1 MHRKKIL
8 PVVAFFALLSVILIL
23 LSGAGRVKFIEG
35 SLSFVFSP
43 VQKVASSIFHI
54 DPTSGSEIEKLRREN
69 NKLLGRLKDQALLES
84 ENKALRDQFEIEYP
98 SSSDLI
104 PARVIGSPGLVPG
117 VSKPEYFILDV
128 GTKDGVRIGA
138 AVIFG
143 TNLVGKIANT
153 NSWTSK
159 VELITNSSSSFTAKA
174 VSYSDLREAM
184 GIIKG
189 SGSDEMVFGNVLLS
203 SVIKKDDLV
212 LTKGDVDE
220 KGAGFPPN
228 LIVGKIISVEKNPSD
243 LFQRGQ
249 VKSPVDFA
257 SVDNVFVSIR

>member
-8 PVVAFFALLSVILIL
+8 PVVALFAFLSVILIL
-23 LSGAGRVKFIEG
+23 LSGAGRLKFIEG
-35 SLSFVFSP
+35 NLSWLFSP
-43 VQKVASSIFHI
+43 LQKVALPVLHI
-54 DPTSGSEIEKLRREN
+54 DPTPESEVEKLRLDNSE
-69 NKLLGRLKDQALLES
+69 LFGRLKDQALLES

-98 SSSDLI
+98 SSPDLI

-143 TNLVGKIANT
+143 TSLVGKIANT
-153 NSWTSK
+153 NSRTSK

-174 VSYSDLREAM
+174 VSYGDSREAI

-212 LTKGDVDE
+212 ITKGDVDE
-220 KGAGFPPN
+220 KGAGFPPS